1 LLLTCSGAD
10 TGVILISQ
18 GTRLSLSSINIGKQP
33 MWSYRLAAVLAASVY
48 LMGAGEFMLAPLLT
62 PLAEAFGGNP
72 AEASWL
78 ISAHAFAYAVAAP
91 AIGLAGRHWSR
102 RRLILM
108 ALLLFALD
116 GAVLPLAPTFEIAL
130 LLRIL
135 GGIAAAALIA
145 PVFALIA
152 DLVPP
157 QGQTGAMG
165 LVMLGMTG
173 GIVSGPALAGLL
185 TQALDWR
192 AAFWALAL
200 AGVTVSLIAAICLP
214 RGTPR
219 ITVANASQ
227 AQFGYAPLLRPL
239 IAKAVWL
246 GAAVAGYLLSGEILR
261 RRFGLATA
269 DVGLATSLFG
279 IGLGLGNLMAQ
290 PVQRLLQRIETALP
304 AVVLLIALAM
314 ALFLLTT
321 DLVTALAAL
330 CLWGSSLGMAA
341 PISTALLA
349 QRAGPLPG
357 PVLAISES
365 ANNLALMAVLPVAA
379 ALAASQPAAMAVW
392 LLGLMTAALL
402 LSLIDRHLSIAQ
414 PLSAVPPLAAYRGRG
429 SPPASPC
436 SPARPPDIHR

>member
-1 LLLTCSGAD
+1 
-10 TGVILISQ
+10 
-18 GTRLSLSSINIGKQP
+18 
-33 MWSYRLAAVLAASVY
+33 MWTYRLAAVLAASVY
-48 LMGAGEFMLAPLLT
+48 LIGAGEFMLAPMLT
-62 PLAEAFGGNP
+62 PLAEAFGSSP
-72 AEASWL
+72 AAASWL

-91 AIGLAGRHWSR
+91 AIGLAGRHWPR
-102 RRLILM
+102 RHLILA

-116 GAVLPLAPTFEIAL
+116 AAVLPVAPTIEIAL

-135 GGIAAAALIA
+135 GGVASAALIA

-173 GIVSGPALAGLL
+173 GIVSGPVLAGLL
-185 TQALDWR
+185 TEAMDWR
-192 AAFWALAL
+192 AVFWALAV
-200 AGVTVSLIAAICLP
+200 AGLTVSAFAAVYLP
-214 RGTPR
+214 HGTPR
-219 ITVANASQ
+219 ITVANASL
-227 AQFGYAPLLRPL
+227 AQLRHAPLLRPL
-239 IAKAVWL
+239 ATKAVWL

-279 IGLGLGNLMAQ
+279 IGLGLGNLMAE
-290 PVQRLLQRIETALP
+290 PVQRLLRRIETALP
-304 AVVLLIALAM
+304 AVLLLIALAM
-314 ALFLLTT
+314 ALFLAPANLII
-321 DLVTALAAL
+321 ALAAL
-330 CLWGSSLGMAA
+330 CLWGSGLGMAA

-379 ALAASQPAAMAVW
+379 TLAASRPAAIAIW
-392 LLGLMTAALL
+392 LLGLMVAALAL
-402 LSLIDRHLSIAQ
+402 ALIDRHLTVGR
-414 PLSAVPPLAAYRGRG
+414 PVAAYPGRG

-436 SPARPPDIHR
+436 SPARPPDSHK

>member
-1 LLLTCSGAD
+1 
-10 TGVILISQ
+10 
-18 GTRLSLSSINIGKQP
+18 

-48 LMGAGEFMLAPLLT
+48 LIGAGEFMLAPLLT
-62 PLAEAFGGNP
+62 PLAEAFGGSP

-78 ISAHAFAYAVAAP
+78 ISAHALAYTVAAP
-91 AIGLAGRHWSR
+91 VIGLAGRRWPR
-102 RRLILM
+102 RWLILA

-116 GAVLPLAPTFEIAL
+116 AAVLPLAPTIEIAL

-135 GGIAAAALIA
+135 GGVAAAALIA

-157 QGQTGAMG
+157 HGQTGAMG

-173 GIVSGPALAGLL
+173 GIVTGPALAGLL
-185 TQALDWR
+185 TEALDWR

-200 AGVTVSLIAAICLP
+200 AGVTVGAIAAICLP
-214 RGTPR
+214 RGTPQA
-219 ITVANASQ
+219 VAGSISL
-227 AQFGYAPLLRPL
+227 AQLRHAPLLRPL

-290 PVQRLLQRIETALP
+290 PVQRLLQRIETVLP
-304 AVVLLIALAM
+304 AVLLLIALAM
-314 ALFLLTT
+314 ALFLLRM
-321 DLVTALAAL
+321 DLVTALAVL
-330 CLWGSSLGMAA
+330 CFWGSGLGMAA

-365 ANNLALMAVLPVAA
+365 ANNLALMAVLPISAQ
-379 ALAASQPAAMAVW
+379 LAASQPMAMAIW
-392 LLGLMTAALL
+392 LLGLMTAALV
-402 LSLIDRHLSIAQ
+402 LSLIDRHLNIAQ

-436 SPARPPDIHR
+436 SPARPPDSHR